1 MLLCVSTLWT
11 ATKRVVRERKWAL
24 VPMLLHLIAVT
35 AICLTVANVQIIT
48 RMVLS
53 NSPLFVWHVAA
64 LLQRGGVSMKKAL
77 LVYWLGYFCV
87 GTAAFSLF
95 LPWT

>member
-1 MLLCVSTLWT
+1 MVLCVSALWV
-11 ATKRVVRERKWAL
+11 ATKRVVRERKWL
-24 VPMLLHLIAVT
+24 LLPMVLHLLVLT
-35 AICLTVANVQIIT
+35 AICLTVANVQIVT

-53 NSPLFVWHVAA
+53 NSPLFVWHAAA
-64 LLQRGGVSMKKAL
+64 LLQRGSISMRKAL

>member
-1 MLLCVSTLWT
+1 M
-11 ATKRVVRERKWAL
+11 RERKWAL
-24 VPMLLHLIAVT
+24 VPMLLHLAAVT

-77 LVYWLGYFCV
+77 LVPLLLTGAEWQEVRGRKLMIIKD
-87 GTAAFSLF
+87 A
-95 LPWT
+95 

>member
-24 VPMLLHLIAVT
+24 VPMLLHLAAVT

-64 LLQRGGVSMKKAL
+64 LLQRGGVSTKKAL